1 MQTPPTCSTKL
12 SQYSQVSEAEDTAEE
27 HNKTGASFELVLI
40 KHLQSIKERIMQ
52 KLFTVDAA
60 YVITLEP

>member
-12 SQYSQVSEAEDTAEE
+12 SQYSQVSEDTAEE

-40 KHLQSIKERIMQ
+40 KHLQGIKERIMQ